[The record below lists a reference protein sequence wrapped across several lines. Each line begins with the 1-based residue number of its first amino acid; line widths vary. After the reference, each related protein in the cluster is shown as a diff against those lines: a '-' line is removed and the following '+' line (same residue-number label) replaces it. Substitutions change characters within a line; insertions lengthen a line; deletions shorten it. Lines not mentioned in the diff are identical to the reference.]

1 MALAAHNIARVKV
14 AEMKAFFAC
23 VVVLAGCSTDFA
35 PQTCAVD
42 GDCGTGLVC
51 ESRDS
56 TNVCVHA
63 EDAPLII
70 GESAP
75 ISGTNQALGTGMKLG
90 IELAFDEQNA
100 KGGVRGRIQP
110 K

>member
-1 MALAAHNIARVKV
+1 RASVDLSGPCDRHSRACEGGRMRVSFVCALLVT
-14 AEMKAFFAC
+14 
-23 VVVLAGCSTDFA
+23 AGCSTDFA

-42 GDCGTGLVC
+42 SDCGNGLVC
-51 ESRDS
+51 EAQGNA
-56 TNVCVHA
+56 NVCVHA

-90 IELAFDEQNA
+90 IELAFDDQNA
-100 KGGVRGRIQP
+100 K
-110 K
+110 